1 MVGFPLFQLIEHQ
14 VHGVFELLIV
24 LPDLH
29 AVDHLDEG
37 GKVLFLH
44 RGFVVDVADQR
55 AVQKRLCLDPEI
67 IPGLALALGVGDQR
81 CHQLQDVL
89 FAMDIAEGVIVHR
102 LLEVDG
108 VQHLDLVWLIHDF
121 AVFVL
126 HRLAVLA
133 QLGRTPLEHFAALH
147 QDGALGIGNDVGAV
161 HLHQIRLE
169 PEAGLAGT
177 AAADDQHVL
186 VAGILGVLGAAGHG
200 KALGLGQNDVILEHR
215 VDVGG
220 NILMGAP
227 TGRTILHVVAVLLGV
242 LAFQVH
248 RQPQASAA
256 AKPHQKIQRV
266 QAGPPAPQ
274 RHRQGGE
281 EREHLSRGIRAGRQP
296 PGFP

>member
-1 MVGFPLFQLIEHQ
+1 MVGVPLFQLIEHQ

-37 GKVLFLH
+37 GEVLFLH
-44 RGFVVDVADQR
+44 RGLIVDVADQR
-55 AVQKRLCLDPEI
+55 AVQQRFRLDPEI
-67 IPGLALALGVGDQR
+67 VPGLALSLGVGDQR

-89 FAMDIAEGVIVHR
+89 FAMDIAEGVIVHG
-102 LLEVDG
+102 LFEVDG

-126 HRLAVLA
+126 HGLAVLA
-133 QLGRTPLEHFAALH
+133 RLGCAPLEHFAALH
-147 QDGALGIGNDVGAV
+147 QDGALGVGNDVGAV

-227 TGRTILHVVAVLLGV
+227 
-242 LAFQVH
+242 
-248 RQPQASAA
+248 
-256 AKPHQKIQRV
+256 
-266 QAGPPAPQ
+266 
-274 RHRQGGE
+274 
-281 EREHLSRGIRAGRQP
+281 
-296 PGFP
+296 